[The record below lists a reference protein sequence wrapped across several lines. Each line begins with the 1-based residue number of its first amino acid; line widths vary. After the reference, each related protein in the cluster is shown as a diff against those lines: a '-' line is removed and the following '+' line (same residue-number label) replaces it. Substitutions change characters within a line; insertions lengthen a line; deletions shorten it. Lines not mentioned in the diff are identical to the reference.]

1 MNRKLKKE
9 LKRIEVICKMAQRRS
24 INGLY
29 FTYGLQS
36 LVHCTNDP
44 NGLDAM
50 LVSAKA
56 YPYVTLEY
64 INGEKETC
72 TYTLGN

>member
-9 LKRIEVICKMAQRRS
+9 LKRLEVICKMAERRS
-24 INGLY
+24 MHGLY

-44 NGLDAM
+44 NKLDAM
-50 LVSAKA
+50 LISAKS
-56 YPYVTLEY
+56 YPSVTLEK

-72 TYTLGN
+72 DLTLGN